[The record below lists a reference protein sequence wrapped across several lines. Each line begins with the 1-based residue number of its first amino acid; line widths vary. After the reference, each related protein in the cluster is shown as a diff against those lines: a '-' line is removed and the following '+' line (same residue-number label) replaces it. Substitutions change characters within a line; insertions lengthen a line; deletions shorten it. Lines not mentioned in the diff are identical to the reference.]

1 MEGPRGGRRS
11 GEVVGSRTGAFYAP
25 HSRLYCIFFNRLII
39 QDLLCIS
46 PLHSPHCIPLFEPES
61 TGPFGT
67 LADRV
72 LRSFDPGDSSC
83 GTVERDGKLP
93 VLPIGD
99 IGL

>member
-1 MEGPRGGRRS
+1 MR
-11 GEVVGSRTGAFYAP
+11 SRTGASYSP
-25 HSRLYCIFFNRLII
+25 HSRLDCISCNRLFIK
-39 QDLLCIS
+39 DLLYII
-46 PLHSPHCIPLFEPES
+46 PLQSPHCIPLFEPES

-72 LRSFDPGDSSC
+72 LRSFDPGDSFC